1 MADLKLKSLCSQR
14 FREGRFNRHPYL
26 SVFILGGIASLAFAP
41 LHLFFL
47 LVPCFLGLLTL
58 IENKPPKQGLRLGW
72 TFGFGHFIGGLYWI
86 HFAFETAGLTYF
98 GPLAVVSL
106 AGLLAIF
113 PALVCALTVLWPC
126 DRFSTVWIFSS
137 LWVLMEWLRSY
148 ILTGFPWNLMGYTW
162 TISML
167 QSTAWIG
174 IYGLSLITV
183 LAATSMYSRS
193 FKMVLSFALIIT
205 GLCGAGQYRL
215 LHAPIL
221 EHKDINIRLV
231 QASIP
236 QQLKWLPQERVKNL
250 LLYLN
255 LSHLQAEKPLKA
267 IIWPEAAVTIPLNQD
282 LSLGEPLKKVIP
294 ENGVLITG
302 GIRVLYESD
311 DRPFVFNCLYML
323 NDQGKIIDSYDKHHL
338 APFGEYV
345 PFKDL
350 IGLEKLTHGSLDYQA
365 GPKPRVLS
373 SSYLPPFQPLIC
385 YEGIFPQLVLG
396 GDVRAQWLLSLTND
410 TWFGQSFGPY
420 QHLAI
425 VCVRAIE
432 HGMPL
437 ARVANN
443 GISAVIDSYGRVL
456 HQLGLNQVGYI
467 DFTLPQAL
475 LQPTF
480 YSQWREVPFII
491 MVVLSLFIG
500 CVCRVR
506 RKRN

>member
-1 MADLKLKSLCSQR
+1 MADLKQKSLFLRICWGKWFDQY
-14 FREGRFNRHPYL
+14 PYL
-26 SVFILGGIASLAFAP
+26 SAFILGGVASLSFAP

-47 LVPCFLGLLTL
+47 LVPCFFGLLTL
-58 IENKPPKQGLRLGW
+58 IENKLTKQGLCLGW
-72 TFGFGHFIGGLYWI
+72 MFGFGHFAVGLYWI
-86 HFAFETAGLTYF
+86 HFAFETANLTYF
-98 GPLAVVSL
+98 GPLAVVGL
-106 AGLLAIF
+106 AGLLAVF
-113 PALVCALTVLWPC
+113 PGLVCALTVLWSC
-126 DRFSTVWIFSS
+126 HRFSTVWLFSS

-148 ILTGFPWNLMGYTW
+148 ILTGFPWNLIGYTW
-162 TISML
+162 TTSIL

-183 LAATSMYSRS
+183 LAATSLYSRS
-193 FKMVLSFALIIT
+193 FKMVLSFALLIA
-205 GLCGAGQYRL
+205 GLWGAGQYRL
-215 LHAPIL
+215 SHAPFL

-255 LSHLQAEKPLKA
+255 LSHLESKLPLRA

-294 ENGVLITG
+294 KQGVLITG
-302 GIRVLYESD
+302 GIRVIYASND
-311 DRPFVFNCLYML
+311 VPVVFNCLYML
-323 NDQGKIIDSYDKHHL
+323 NDQEKIIDSYDKYHL
-338 APFGEYV
+338 APFGEYM
-345 PFKDL
+345 PFKQL
-350 IGLEKLTHGSLDYQA
+350 IGIEKLTHGSLDYQA

-396 GDVRAQWLLSLTND
+396 DKLRAQWLLSLTND
-410 TWFGQSFGPY
+410 TWFGQSFGPH

-425 VCVRAIE
+425 VSVRAIE

-437 ARVANN
+437 VRVANN
-443 GISAVIDSYGRVL
+443 GISAVIDSYGRIL
-456 HQLGLNQVGYI
+456 HQLGLNQVGHI

-475 LQPTF
+475 LEPTF
-480 YSQWREVPFII
+480 YSQWREIPFII
-491 MVVLSLFIG
+491 MVVLSLSIG
-500 CVCRVR
+500 CLCRTR